1 MSVGPEAAAARE
13 HEAESSRPLA
23 PGSDA
28 QVSQPQPSLLRPEGG
43 APRPLPA
50 PGGPGPSWAG
60 VASPLLHVPAPP
72 RGSACALLSL
82 VRTLVIG
89 LKARSWS
96 RMISPRD
103 PQLADI
109 WNNLFFQMRSHSKLP
124 GVRV

>member
-60 VASPLLHVPAPP
+60 VALPLLHVPAPP
-72 RGSACALLSL
+72 PWVCVCSSVPREDTGHWIEGPLVVQDDLTSGPSAC
-82 VRTLVIG
+82 
-89 LKARSWS
+89 
-96 RMISPRD
+96 
-103 PQLADI
+103 
-109 WNNLFFQMRSHSKLP
+109 
-124 GVRV
+124 